1 MKTKNSK
8 NTLSRRDFLKS
19 SAVGALGA
27 VIAPSLI
34 TTGCSSS
41 DEKKYPKAVVPELLP
56 QAPDGRPLKAGLIGC
71 GGRGTGAAVNFR
83 DAGNGLTVTML
94 ADIFPDKL
102 DACRK
107 TLKGKGIE
115 VTDENCFLGFDAY
128 KKVIDSDVDV
138 VLLCTP
144 PAFRAQEFAYA
155 VEKGKHVFLEKPCA
169 VDPVGARSI
178 LKSAKIA
185 EQKGLSVISGTIRRS
200 QRDCIETYRRVA
212 EGAIGDIVSAQV
224 IRNRN
229 GTTWS
234 T

>member
-115 VTDENCFLGFDAY
+115 ETDENCFLGFDAY

-178 LKSAKIA
+178 LKIAKIA
-185 EQKGLSVISGTIRRS
+185 
-200 QRDCIETYRRVA
+200 
-212 EGAIGDIVSAQV
+212 
-224 IRNRN
+224 
-229 GTTWS
+229 
-234 T
+234 

>member
-107 TLKGKGIE
+107 TLKGKGI
-115 VTDENCFLGFDAY
+115 
-128 KKVIDSDVDV
+128 
-138 VLLCTP
+138 
-144 PAFRAQEFAYA
+144 
-155 VEKGKHVFLEKPCA
+155 
-169 VDPVGARSI
+169 
-178 LKSAKIA
+178 
-185 EQKGLSVISGTIRRS
+185 
-200 QRDCIETYRRVA
+200 
-212 EGAIGDIVSAQV
+212 
-224 IRNRN
+224 
-229 GTTWS
+229 
-234 T
+234 